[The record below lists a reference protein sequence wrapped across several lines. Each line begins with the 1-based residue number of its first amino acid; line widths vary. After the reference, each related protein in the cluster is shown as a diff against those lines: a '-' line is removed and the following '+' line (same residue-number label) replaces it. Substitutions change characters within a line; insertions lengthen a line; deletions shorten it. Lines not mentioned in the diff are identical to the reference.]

1 MSPAPVAA
9 DAPAA
14 PGRGAIQP
22 PGAGLARVGVQN
34 RVLALLVLAA
44 GVAAGAGSVLSVAPN
59 RLVSG
64 QGVALASLLHGPWW
78 ALLLPAALL
87 AAAVAA
93 PPRPAVHIGV
103 ALAAA
108 AGLAGLL
115 ALVGSHA
122 AWLAHS
128 APPGSPGLMR
138 VSLGAGFWAL
148 ALLAGLAAADALQ
161 RLGLGLGL
169 GRSVGAAARPGRV
182 VLLIV
187 LLLVLLLVPLAALL
201 ASGRLD
207 ELSLLKEYHNRAE
220 VFQAAGWRHLQ
231 IVASALAAA
240 LVLGLPLG
248 WAAARRA
255 RVARPLLAALNV
267 IQTVPAVALFGLLIV
282 PLAWLGGQL
291 PGWGIAGIGLWPAV
305 IALGLYALL
314 PVVHGLAAGLQ
325 QVAAELREAGRGQ
338 GLNPRQLFWRLELP
352 LAAAVLVSGLRVA
365 AVQSVGLAVLAAL
378 IGAGGFG
385 ALVFQGLLGSANDLV
400 LLGVLPVVALALAV
414 DALFVLLGRAVTGPG
429 GPGR

>member
-9 DAPAA
+9 DAPAS
-14 PGRGAIQP
+14 PGRDPVQA
-22 PGAGLARVGVQN
+22 PGAGPARVGVQN
-34 RVLALLVLAA
+34 RVLALLVIAA
-44 GVAAGAGSVLSVAPN
+44 GVAALAGSVLSVAPN

-64 QGVALASLLHGPWW
+64 QGVALAGLLHGAWW
-78 ALLLPAALL
+78 ALLLPAAALV
-87 AAAVAA
+87 AAVAA
-93 PPRPAVHIGV
+93 APRPAVHIGV

-122 AWLAHS
+122 AGLAQTS
-128 APPGSPGLMR
+128 GSPSLTR

-148 ALLAGLAAADALQ
+148 ALLAGLATADALQ
-161 RLGLGLGL
+161 RLRPGL
-169 GRSVGAAARPGRV
+169 GRSARAAASAG
-182 VLLIV
+182 
-187 LLLVLLLVPLAALL
+187 LLVLLLAPLAALL

-220 VFQAAGWRHLQ
+220 VFQAAGWRHLLV
-231 IVASALAAA
+231 VASALAVA
-240 LVLGLPLG
+240 LALGLPLG
-248 WAAARRA
+248 WAAARGA
-255 RVARPLLAALNV
+255 RIARPLLAALNV

-325 QVAAELREAGRGQ
+325 QVAAELQEAGRGQ
-338 GLNPRQLFWRLELP
+338 GLSPRQLFWRLELP
-352 LAAAVLVSGLRVA
+352 LAAPVLVSGLRVA

-414 DALFVLLGRAVTGPG
+414 DALFVLLGRVVAGPG

>member
-9 DAPAA
+9 DAPAS
-14 PGRGAIQP
+14 PGRDPVQA
-22 PGAGLARVGVQN
+22 PGAGPARVGVQN
-34 RVLALLVLAA
+34 RVLALLVTAA
-44 GVAAGAGSVLSVAPN
+44 GVAALAGSVLSVAPN

-64 QGVALASLLHGPWW
+64 QGVALAGLLHGPWW
-78 ALLLPAALL
+78 ALLLPAAAL

-122 AWLAHS
+122 AGLAQTS
-128 APPGSPGLMR
+128 GSPSLTR

-161 RLGLGLGL
+161 RLRPGL
-169 GRSVGAAARPGRV
+169 GRSARAAASAG
-182 VLLIV
+182 
-187 LLLVLLLVPLAALL
+187 LLVLLLAPLAALL
-201 ASGRLD
+201 AAGRLD
-207 ELSLLKEYHNRAE
+207 GLSLLKEYHNRAE
-220 VFQAAGWRHLQ
+220 VFQAAGWRHLLV
-231 IVASALAAA
+231 VASALAAA

-248 WAAARRA
+248 WAAARGA
-255 RVARPLLAALNV
+255 RIARPLLAALNV

-338 GLNPRQLFWRLELP
+338 GLSPRQLFWRLELP
-352 LAAAVLVSGLRVA
+352 LAAPVLVSGLRVA

-414 DALFVLLGRAVTGPG
+414 DALFVLLGRVVAGPG
-429 GPGR
+429 GPDR

>member
-9 DAPAA
+9 DAPAS
-14 PGRGAIQP
+14 PGRDPVQA
-22 PGAGLARVGVQN
+22 PGAGPARVGVQN
-34 RVLALLVLAA
+34 RVLALLVIAA
-44 GVAAGAGSVLSVAPN
+44 GVAALAGSVLSVAPN

-64 QGVALASLLHGPWW
+64 QGVALAGLLHGPWW
-78 ALLLPAALL
+78 ALLLPAAALV
-87 AAAVAA
+87 AAVAA
-93 PPRPAVHIGV
+93 APRPAVHIGV

-122 AWLAHS
+122 AGLAQTS
-128 APPGSPGLMR
+128 GSPSLTR

-148 ALLAGLAAADALQ
+148 ALLAGLATDDALQ
-161 RLGLGLGL
+161 RLRPGR
-169 GRSVGAAARPGRV
+169 GRSARAAARAG
-182 VLLIV
+182 
-187 LLLVLLLVPLAALL
+187 LLVLLLAPLAALL

-220 VFQAAGWRHLQ
+220 VFQAAGWRHLLV
-231 IVASALAAA
+231 VASALAVA
-240 LVLGLPLG
+240 LALGLPLG
-248 WAAARRA
+248 WAAARGA
-255 RVARPLLAALNV
+255 RIARPLLAALNV

-325 QVAAELREAGRGQ
+325 QVAAELQEAGRGQ
-338 GLNPRQLFWRLELP
+338 GLSPRQLFWRLELP
-352 LAAAVLVSGLRVA
+352 LAAPVLVSGLRVA

-400 LLGVLPVVALALAV
+400 LLGVLPVVALALAL
-414 DALFVLLGRAVTGPG
+414 DALFVLLGRVVAGPG

>member
-9 DAPAA
+9 DAPAS
-14 PGRGAIQP
+14 PGRDPVQAP
-22 PGAGLARVGVQN
+22 DAGPARVGVQN
-34 RVLALLVLAA
+34 RVLALLVIAA
-44 GVAAGAGSVLSVAPN
+44 GVAALAGSVLSVAPN

-64 QGVALASLLHGPWW
+64 QGVALAGLLHGAWW
-78 ALLLPAALL
+78 ALLLPAAALV
-87 AAAVAA
+87 AAVAA
-93 PPRPAVHIGV
+93 APRPAVHIGV

-122 AWLAHS
+122 AGLAQTS
-128 APPGSPGLMR
+128 GSPSLTR

-148 ALLAGLAAADALQ
+148 ALLAGLATADALQ
-161 RLGLGLGL
+161 RLRPGR
-169 GRSVGAAARPGRV
+169 GRSARAAARAG
-182 VLLIV
+182 
-187 LLLVLLLVPLAALL
+187 LLVLLLAPLAALL

-220 VFQAAGWRHLQ
+220 VFQAAGWRHLLV
-231 IVASALAAA
+231 VASALAVA
-240 LVLGLPLG
+240 LALGLPLG
-248 WAAARRA
+248 WAAARGA
-255 RVARPLLAALNV
+255 RIARPLLAALNV

-325 QVAAELREAGRGQ
+325 QVAAELQEAGRGQ
-338 GLNPRQLFWRLELP
+338 GLSPRQLFWRLELP
-352 LAAAVLVSGLRVA
+352 LAAPVLVSGLRVA

-400 LLGVLPVVALALAV
+400 LLGVLPVVALALAL
-414 DALFVLLGRAVTGPG
+414 DALFVLLGRVVAGPG

>member
-9 DAPAA
+9 DAPAS
-14 PGRGAIQP
+14 PGRGTVQS
-22 PGAGLARVGVQN
+22 PGVGPERRGVQN

-44 GVAAGAGSVLSVAPN
+44 GVAALAGSVLSVAPN

-64 QGVALASLLHGPWW
+64 QGVALADLLHGPWW
-78 ALLLPAALL
+78 ALLLPAAVL

-122 AWLAHS
+122 AGLAQPS
-128 APPGSPGLMR
+128 GSPSLTR

-161 RLGLGLGL
+161 RLQPGL
-169 GRSVGAAARPGRV
+169 GRSARAAARAG
-182 VLLIV
+182 
-187 LLLVLLLVPLAALL
+187 LLVLLLAPGAALL
-201 ASGRLD
+201 AAGQLD
-207 ELSLLKEYHNRAE
+207 GLSLLKEYHNRAE

-248 WAAARRA
+248 WAAARRV
-255 RVARPLLAALNV
+255 RLARPLLAALNV

-325 QVAAELREAGRGQ
+325 QVAADLQEAGRGQ
-338 GLNPRQLFWRLELP
+338 GLSPRQLFWRLELP
-352 LAAAVLVSGLRVA
+352 LAAPVLVSGLRVA

-414 DALFVLLGRAVTGPG
+414 DALFVLLGRVVAGPG

>member
-9 DAPAA
+9 DAPAS
-14 PGRGAIQP
+14 PGRDPVQA
-22 PGAGLARVGVQN
+22 PGAGPARVGVQN
-34 RVLALLVLAA
+34 RVLALLVIAA
-44 GVAAGAGSVLSVAPN
+44 GVAALAGSVLSVAPN

-64 QGVALASLLHGPWW
+64 QGVALAGLLHGAWW
-78 ALLLPAALL
+78 ALLLPAAALV
-87 AAAVAA
+87 AAVAA
-93 PPRPAVHIGV
+93 APRPAAHIGV

-108 AGLAGLL
+108 SGLAGLL

-122 AWLAHS
+122 AGLAQTS
-128 APPGSPGLMR
+128 GSPSLTR

-148 ALLAGLAAADALQ
+148 ALLAGLATADALQ
-161 RLGLGLGL
+161 RLRPGR
-169 GRSVGAAARPGRV
+169 GRSARAAARAG
-182 VLLIV
+182 
-187 LLLVLLLVPLAALL
+187 LLVLLLAPLAALL

-220 VFQAAGWRHLQ
+220 VFQAAGWRHLLV
-231 IVASALAAA
+231 VASALAVA
-240 LVLGLPLG
+240 LALGLPLG
-248 WAAARRA
+248 WAAARGA
-255 RVARPLLAALNV
+255 RIARPLLAALNV

-325 QVAAELREAGRGQ
+325 QVAAELQEAGRGQ
-338 GLNPRQLFWRLELP
+338 GLSPRQLFWRLELP
-352 LAAAVLVSGLRVA
+352 LAAPVLVSGLRVA

-414 DALFVLLGRAVTGPG
+414 DALFVLLGRVVAGPG

>member
-9 DAPAA
+9 DAPAS
-14 PGRGAIQP
+14 PGRDPVQAP
-22 PGAGLARVGVQN
+22 CAGPARVGVQN
-34 RVLALLVLAA
+34 RVLALLVTAA
-44 GVAAGAGSVLSVAPN
+44 GVAALAGSVLSVAPN

-64 QGVALASLLHGPWW
+64 QGVALAGLLHGPWW
-78 ALLLPAALL
+78 ALLLPAAALV
-87 AAAVAA
+87 AAVAA
-93 PPRPAVHIGV
+93 APRPAVHIGV

-122 AWLAHS
+122 AGLAQTS
-128 APPGSPGLMR
+128 GSPSLTR
-138 VSLGAGFWAL
+138 VSLGAGCWAL
-148 ALLAGLAAADALQ
+148 ALLAGLATADALQ
-161 RLGLGLGL
+161 RLRRVRPRL
-169 GRSVGAAARPGRV
+169 GRSALAAASAG
-182 VLLIV
+182 
-187 LLLVLLLVPLAALL
+187 LLVLLLAPLAALL
-201 ASGRLD
+201 AAGRLD

-248 WAAARRA
+248 WAAARGA
-255 RVARPLLAALNV
+255 RIARPLLAALNV

-325 QVAAELREAGRGQ
+325 QVAVELREAGRGQ
-338 GLNPRQLFWRLELP
+338 GLSPRQLFWRLELP
-352 LAAAVLVSGLRVA
+352 LAAPVLVSGLRVA

-414 DALFVLLGRAVTGPG
+414 DALFVLLGRVVAGPV
-429 GPGR
+429 GPDR

>member
-1 MSPAPVAA
+1 MSPAPGAA
-9 DAPAA
+9 DAPAS
-14 PGRGAIQP
+14 PGRDPVQA
-22 PGAGLARVGVQN
+22 PGAGPARVGVQN
-34 RVLALLVLAA
+34 RVLALLVIAA
-44 GVAAGAGSVLSVAPN
+44 GVAALAGSVLSVAPN

-64 QGVALASLLHGPWW
+64 QGVALAGLLQGAWW
-78 ALLLPAALL
+78 ALLLPAAALV
-87 AAAVAA
+87 AAVAA
-93 PPRPAVHIGV
+93 APRPAVHIGV

-115 ALVGSHA
+115 ALAGSHA
-122 AWLAHS
+122 AGLALAGSH
-128 APPGSPGLMR
+128 APGLAQPSGSPNLTR

-148 ALLAGLAAADALQ
+148 ALLAGLATADALQ
-161 RLGLGLGL
+161 RLRPGL
-169 GRSVGAAARPGRV
+169 GRSARAAAGAG
-182 VLLIV
+182 
-187 LLLVLLLVPLAALL
+187 LLVLLLAPLAALL

-248 WAAARRA
+248 WAAARGA
-255 RVARPLLAALNV
+255 RIARPLLAALNV

-338 GLNPRQLFWRLELP
+338 GLSPRQLFWRLELP
-352 LAAAVLVSGLRVA
+352 LAAPVLVSGLRVA

-414 DALFVLLGRAVTGPG
+414 DALFVLLGRVVAGPG

>member
-1 MSPAPVAA
+1 MYRAHN
-9 DAPAA
+9 
-14 PGRGAIQP
+14 
-22 PGAGLARVGVQN
+22 RVHN

-44 GVAAGAGSVLSVAPN
+44 GVAALAGAVLTVAPN

-64 QGVALASLLHGPWW
+64 QGVALVDLLHGPWW
-78 ALLLPAALL
+78 AVLLPAAVLTV
-87 AAAVAA
+87 AVAA
-93 PPRPAVHIGV
+93 RPRPAVQIAV

-108 AGLAGLL
+108 AGLAGLT
-115 ALVGSHA
+115 ALVGSYA
-122 AWLAHS
+122 AGLATGLANS
-128 APPGSPGLMR
+128 GPTDSPSLTR

-161 RLGLGLGL
+161 RLRLGP
-169 GRSVGAAARPGRV
+169 AARAGAFAGLALP
-182 VLLIV
+182 LLA
-187 LLLVLLLVPLAALL
+187 LLLT
-201 ASGRLD
+201 GRLD
-207 ELSLLKEYHNRAE
+207 ELSLLKEYYNRAE

-240 LVLGLPLG
+240 LLVGLPLG

-255 RVARPLLAALNV
+255 RLARPLLAALNV
-267 IQTVPAVALFGLLIV
+267 IQTVPAVALFGLLIA
-282 PLAWLGGQL
+282 PLAWLGGRL

-305 IALGLYALL
+305 IALSLYALL

-325 QVAAELREAGRGQ
+325 QVPAELRDAGLGQ
-338 GLNPRQLFWRLELP
+338 GLSARQLFWRLELP
-352 LAAAVLVSGLRVA
+352 LAAPVLVSGLRVA

-414 DALFVLLGRAVTGPG
+414 DTVFVLLGRVVA

>member
-9 DAPAA
+9 DAPAS
-14 PGRGAIQP
+14 PGRDPVQAP
-22 PGAGLARVGVQN
+22 CAGPARVGVQN
-34 RVLALLVLAA
+34 RVLALLVIAA
-44 GVAAGAGSVLSVAPN
+44 GVAALAGSVLSVAPN

-64 QGVALASLLHGPWW
+64 QGVALASLLHGAWW
-78 ALLLPAALL
+78 ALLLPAAALV
-87 AAAVAA
+87 AAVAA
-93 PPRPAVHIGV
+93 APRPAVHIGV

-122 AWLAHS
+122 AGLAQTS
-128 APPGSPGLMR
+128 GSPSLTR

-148 ALLAGLAAADALQ
+148 ALLAGLATADALQ
-161 RLGLGLGL
+161 RLRPGLGAW
-169 GRSVGAAARPGRV
+169 AAARAG
-182 VLLIV
+182 
-187 LLLVLLLVPLAALL
+187 LLVLLLAPLAALL
-201 ASGRLD
+201 AAGQLN

-220 VFQAAGWRHLQ
+220 VFQAAGWRHLLV
-231 IVASALAAA
+231 VASALAAA

-248 WAAARRA
+248 WAAARGA
-255 RVARPLLAALNV
+255 RIARPLLAALNV

-325 QVAAELREAGRGQ
+325 QVAAELQEAGRGQ
-338 GLNPRQLFWRLELP
+338 GLSPRQLFWRLELP
-352 LAAAVLVSGLRVA
+352 LAAPVLVSGLRVA

-414 DALFVLLGRAVTGPG
+414 DALFVLLGRVVAGPG